1 VPQRIDNL
9 SRILRILDER
19 VRCRSNARRRA
30 EGIRVQNTE
39 VLVTGASVTD
49 GSGEA
54 PQERDVLVR
63 GEHILAV
70 EAPGSIPAEGRTVL
84 DATGLTVAPG
94 FIDAHSH
101 ADNAPLLDDDDTS
114 KVLQGVTTEVVGN
127 CGFSLAPCSPSY
139 RETLSG
145 LLERIFPP
153 LDIDWHDLPELDAR
167 LQERGFVTNYAP
179 LLGHGTLRIAA
190 FGVVDRAPDEHELKS
205 MRRSLERALEGGVFG
220 LSTGLIYAPGVY
232 SSTDELVR
240 LSEVLGADR
249 VYATHMRGESDGLLD
264 SIDEAL
270 EIGSKAGCRVHISH
284 LKWFGKRNWGRMPEA
299 LERIST
305 AAHSGLA
312 VTNDVYPYTAG
323 STFLASLLPPEVL
336 VDGDHAVLERLDD
349 PDQRAYIAR
358 AIQDGVPGW
367 HNMVADSGWDG
378 ILVSTTASHE
388 YEGRMLAQV
397 ADDLGVAPV
406 DALIRILQEERLQA
420 SMVVFG
426 LSEDDVVSV
435 LAYDRTVIGS
445 DGLPPGRGGRPHP
458 RMYGTFPRYLGRYV
472 RDGGVLPLG
481 EAVRRITAM
490 PAEIFGI
497 PERGWVRPGQV
508 ADLVAFDATAISDD
522 CDYLDPAR
530 TPSGVAWVMMAGEK
544 VAEDGAYLGHR
555 RGRRLAPV

>member
-1 VPQRIDNL
+1 
-9 SRILRILDER
+9 LRVE
-19 VRCRSNARRRA
+19 
-30 EGIRVQNTE
+30 NTE
-39 VLVTGASVTD
+39 VLIAGATVAD
-49 GSGEA
+49 GSGET

-63 GEHILAV
+63 GERIVAV
-70 EAPGSIPAEGRTVL
+70 ELPGNIPTEGRVV

-94 FIDAHSH
+94 FIDTHSH

-114 KVLQGVTTEVVGN
+114 KLLQGVTTEVVGN
-127 CGFSLAPCSPSY
+127 CGFSLAPCSPLY
-139 RETLSG
+139 RETLGG

-153 LDIDWHDLPELDAR
+153 LDIDWQDWGELDGR
-167 LQERGFVTNYAP
+167 LQSRGFVTNYAP

-190 FGVVDRAPDEHELKS
+190 FGMVDRAPDEDELAS
-205 MRRSLERALEGGVFG
+205 MRRGLERALEAGVFG
-220 LSTGLIYAPGVY
+220 LSTGLIYPPGVY
-232 SSTDELVR
+232 SRTDELIAV
-240 LSEVLGADR
+240 SEVLGSDR
-249 VYATHMRGESDGLLD
+249 VYATHMRGESDGLLT

-270 EIGSKAGCRVHISH
+270 QIGVKAGCRTHISH
-284 LKWFGKRNWGRMPEA
+284 LKWFGKHNWGRMPEA

-305 AAHSGLA
+305 AAHSGVA

-323 STFLASLLPPEVL
+323 STFLASLLPPDVL
-336 VDGDHAVLERLDD
+336 VDGDDAVLEKLDD
-349 PDQRAYIAR
+349 SNVRAYIAG
-358 AIQDGVPGW
+358 AIEQGVSGW

-378 ILVSTTASHE
+378 ILVSTTESHE
-388 YEGRMLAQV
+388 YEGRTLAQV

-406 DALIRILQEERLQA
+406 DALLRILQQERLRA

-472 RDGGVLPLG
+472 RDGGLLPLG

-497 PERGWVRPGQV
+497 PERGLVRPGHV
-508 ADLVAFDATAISDD
+508 ADLVAFDATAVSDD

-530 TPSGVAWVMMAGEK
+530 TPSGIAWVMMAGEK
-544 VAEDGAYLGHR
+544 VAEDGAYLGRR
-555 RGRRLAPV
+555 RGCRLTPA